1 MNSSRLNNTTSQG
14 EMSFEMAL
22 KKNVKQIN

>member
-1 MNSSRLNNTTSQG
+1 MNTTRITHKATLE

>member
-1 MNSSRLNNTTSQG
+1 MNSSRLTNNKYQG